1 MAIKKQKKEKKPL
14 LSAKRADTK
23 GKEEKEK
30 ETERYCEAVGRRK
43 TAVARAR
50 IKLNTKKREIT
61 VNGKN
66 FTDYFREAEQQDILT
81 SPFVRTGVL
90 GFIASIKISG
100 GGLRA
105 QAHASRHGLSRALIL
120 AHPEF
125 KPVLKTL
132 GFLTRD
138 SRMKER
144 KKPGLKGARRA
155 PQWSKR

>member
-1 MAIKKQKKEKKPL
+1 MAIKKPKKESNK
-14 LSAKRADTK
+14 
-23 GKEEKEK
+23 
-30 ETERYCEAVGRRK
+30 YYEAIGRRK
-43 TAVARAR
+43 TAIARVR
-50 IKLNTKKREIT
+50 IRFNAKKQEII

-66 FTDYFREAEQQDILT
+66 FIDYFREKEQQDILL
-81 SPFVRTGVL
+81 SPLVKNGISTFA
-90 GFIASIKISG
+90 ASIKVSG

-105 QAHASRHGLSRALIL
+105 QTFASRHGLSRALVL
-120 AHPEF
+120 AHPESRL
-125 KPVLKTL
+125 VLKTL